1 MVKKVLLILCVIFSL
16 SIQLKAAEPTQ
27 GATNL
32 KPGTITCNSAQLT
45 WTSGNGAWRLVLVKE
60 AAAVDAIPAD
70 GSSYSANASFGSG
83 GQLGTGNFAV
93 FNNITNSVI
102 VTNLKVNT
110 TYHVTVFEHDGTGPD
125 YLTSKT
131 ATVSFTTH
139 KLTVAFTHKGT
150 NDSCEKSN
158 KITFTNTSTKSANFG
173 WVKYTWIY
181 GDGSQDT
188 GLNATHTYVKGGNF
202 TVNLV
207 ASPAL
212 NCVDIATTPK
222 AIFIVPR
229 PVSKPFEKANDT
241 VQCFDGHVFRFDDNT
256 QLAKIPKCAY
266 IRTWFFNDQDSATI
280 PNPTKSYLA
289 PGRYRI
295 HYKSETLYDNKQ
307 TGCTDTANMWVK
319 VVASPSSGVWVNDS
333 IQCLAGNIF
342 DFDNKFPGLVSFK
355 WDLGGGSTAVTK
367 TVSKSFP
374 SIGDYPIIHEAT
386 SVDGCTGKDTIIVK
400 VKPNV
405 DPAFT
410 GLPAT
415 ACQGGPAIMLSPKT
429 TGGIFKGETFT
440 GNSFYPTK
448 TGKVTIKYVVQDQ
461 NCPDSSSADIIITS
475 KPILNLGKDT
485 TLCDGASTDIT
496 VSIPGTVLWND
507 GSTANIKTVSL
518 PGTYGAVVDNAGCKA
533 SDSINIKVNV
543 SPSISLPM
551 DTVLCNGSMV
561 KLVAPL
567 LPNTT
572 IKWSTGSSD
581 TVIYVSSAGTY
592 SCTLTN
598 ACGSA
603 TDDVTVN
610 LMMGDCD
617 LFIPTAFTP
626 NGDNRN
632 ETFKIFGRGAVP
644 ILFLVYNRWGDK
656 VFDSHEKNV
665 YEWDGYY
672 MNDVCQ
678 EGIYTFIY
686 RYELKTGDRVRRKTI
701 SGTIMLMR

>member
-1 MVKKVLLILCVIFSL
+1 
-16 SIQLKAAEPTQ
+16 
-27 GATNL
+27 
-32 KPGTITCNSAQLT
+32 
-45 WTSGNGAWRLVLVKE
+45 
-60 AAAVDAIPAD
+60 
-70 GSSYSANASFGSG
+70 
-83 GQLGTGNFAV
+83 
-93 FNNITNSVI
+93 
-102 VTNLKVNT
+102 
-110 TYHVTVFEHDGTGPD
+110 
-125 YLTSKT
+125 
-131 ATVSFTTH
+131 
-139 KLTVAFTHKGT
+139 
-150 NDSCEKSN
+150 
-158 KITFTNTSTKSANFG
+158 
-173 WVKYTWIY
+173 
-181 GDGSQDT
+181 
-188 GLNATHTYVKGGNF
+188 
-202 TVNLV
+202 
-207 ASPAL
+207 
-212 NCVDIATTPK
+212 
-222 AIFIVPR
+222 
-229 PVSKPFEKANDT
+229 
-241 VQCFDGHVFRFDDNT
+241 
-256 QLAKIPKCAY
+256 
-266 IRTWFFNDQDSATI
+266 
-280 PNPTKSYLA
+280 
-289 PGRYRI
+289 
-295 HYKSETLYDNKQ
+295 
-307 TGCTDTANMWVK
+307 MWVK

-374 SIGDYPIIHEAT
+374 SVGDYPIIHEAT

-415 ACQGGPAIMLSPKT
+415 ACQGGPAIMLNPKT

-461 NCPDSSSADIIITS
+461 HCPDSSTADITITP

-551 DTVLCNGSMV
+551 DTVLCSGSMV
-561 KLVAPL
+561 KLVAPF

-581 TVIYVSSAGTY
+581 TVIYVSAAGTY
-592 SCTLTN
+592 SCTVTN

-632 ETFKIFGRGAVP
+632 ESFKIFGRGAVP